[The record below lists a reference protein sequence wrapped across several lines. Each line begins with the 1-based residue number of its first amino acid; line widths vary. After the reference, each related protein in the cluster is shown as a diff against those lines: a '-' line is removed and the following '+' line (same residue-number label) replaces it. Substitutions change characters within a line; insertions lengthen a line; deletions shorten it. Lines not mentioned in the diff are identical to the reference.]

1 MNPSGSLPFITV
13 DGESLFESAAILRY
27 LAVEYPSLNQ
37 FYPAG
42 NILRAKIDAALDWNG
57 TAYRFA
63 SIRGFAPIFSARFFQ
78 GKEPTEA
85 VFATCQENRNKV
97 SGHMP
102 TWKPTSKTVDSNSF
116 VETKFLSQI
125 SKSSA
130 RLLTC
135 YIREPQNFWMSTL

>member
-57 TAYRFA
+57 SAYRFA

-97 SGHMP
+97 SGLHAYME
-102 TWKPTSKTVDSNSF
+102 TNFKNSGF
-116 VETKFLSQI
+116 KFICGDQI
-125 SKSSA
+125 SIA
-130 RLLTC
+130 DFQIFC
-135 YIREPQNFWMSTL
+135 